1 MNKDKSKQVL
11 TWPSSLIGLSP
22 PMLFDK
28 ARNCFYDK
36 LLEQCKDKVCAEI
49 GFGTGL
55 LTMIALK
62 NGAKHIYAFES
73 DPLMFEIGS
82 DILSSLNQTEKVTL
96 INDVYEDKY
105 DTDIVFHEIIGRRLW
120 DENIKGMKSRSQ
132 IIPGNL
138 KADICW
144 MDATDNELYD
154 SNRVYEFQRKTGLGW
169 MDPLFSLKLSKLA
182 NSSKEFYIHELSE
195 KQIGDLNHRLIPV
208 DSTSYEYNI
217 NTDDIPDIIEVEFEV
232 PPMSKVW
239 LEYSIDGFP
248 ISREGNWKYDK
259 AIVTKSGGQMTL
271 KQSTSSGIWWL
282 E

>member
-1 MNKDKSKQVL
+1 MNKQTEHVDEESVIDTSK
-11 TWPSSLIGLSP
+11 
-22 PMLFDK
+22 MNADK
-28 ARNCFYDK
+28 AAAMNLAESARDNNLQQNSFAGQLFMGSFQADLIYPFP
-36 LLEQCKDKVCAEI
+36 EQSVE
-49 GFGTGL
+49 
-55 LTMIALK
+55 
-62 NGAKHIYAFES
+62 
-73 DPLMFEIGS
+73 
-82 DILSSLNQTEKVTL
+82 
-96 INDVYEDKY
+96 
-105 DTDIVFHEIIGRRLW
+105 
-120 DENIKGMKSRSQ
+120 
-132 IIPGNL
+132 
-138 KADICW
+138 
-144 MDATDNELYD
+144 
-154 SNRVYEFQRKTGLGW
+154 
-169 MDPLFSLKLSKLA
+169 
-182 NSSKEFYIHELSE
+182 E

>member
-1 MNKDKSKQVL
+1 
-11 TWPSSLIGLSP
+11 
-22 PMLFDK
+22 MLFDK
-28 ARNCFYDK
+28 ARNRFYDK

-82 DILSSLNQTEKVTL
+82 DILSALNSTDKVTL

-105 DTDIVFHEIIGRRLW
+105 NTDLVFHEIIGRRLW

-154 SNRVYEFQRKTGLGW
+154 NNRVYGFQRKTGLSW

-182 NSSKEFYIHELSE
+182 NSSEEFYIHELSGR
-195 KQIGDLNHRLIPV
+195 KAGRSSDLIPAG
-208 DSTSYEYNI
+208 STSYEYNI
-217 NTDDIPDIIEVEFEV
+217 NTDEIPDMIEVEFEV